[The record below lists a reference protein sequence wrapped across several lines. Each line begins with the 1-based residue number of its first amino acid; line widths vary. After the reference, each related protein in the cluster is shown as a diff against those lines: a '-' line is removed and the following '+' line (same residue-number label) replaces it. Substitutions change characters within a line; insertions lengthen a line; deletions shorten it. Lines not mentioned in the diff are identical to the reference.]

1 MTSISKSHISIIAL
15 VLAFITLSCESK
27 VELIRKSDLL
37 NYPSSSGKDIVMIMR
52 DSGNI
57 QGILKTPLIEQ
68 YNMGDSMGDSP
79 YSEFRMGMRVD
90 YYDGDTIPKG
100 SVTAKYAKNTNKDDL
115 WQLKDSVVVINE
127 NNEKL
132 ETELLYWD
140 RKKDLIY
147 TDRFVKITTEKSILQ
162 GIGFESDS
170 HLNHRKIKN
179 PSAEIYIDEEES
191 Q

>member
-1 MTSISKSHISIIAL
+1 MISVPKSPVLLLFVLI
-15 VLAFITLSCESK
+15 LAFFTSACESK
-27 VELIRKSDLL
+27 VDLVRKSDLL
-37 NYPSSSGKDIVMIMR
+37 NYPSSTGKDITMIMR

-57 QGILKTPLIEQ
+57 QSILKTPLFEQ
-68 YNMGDSMGDSP
+68 YNTDDSP

-90 YYDGDTIPKG
+90 YYDGDTVPRG
-100 SVTAKYAKNTNKDDL
+100 SVTAKYGKYTNKDDT
-115 WQLKDSVVVINE
+115 WQLRDSVVVVNE

-179 PSAEIYIDEEES
+179 PSAEIYINEEDS